1 MKNQIITTSDIQV
14 APGARK
20 EYTVKIID
28 MQSSETIIK
37 KIVADNKKDA
47 LCQALKSKYVDINE
61 AWANERWVTD
71 LYNESLTWFDYEQR
85 LLDVDINASVE

>member
-1 MKNQIITTSDIQV
+1 MKNQRITTSDIQV

-20 EYTVKIID
+20 EYNVTIID

-37 KIVADNKKDA
+37 KIVADNKKA
-47 LCQALKSKYVDINE
+47 AICQVLNNIYNE
-61 AWANERWVTD
+61 NWVTD
-71 LYNESLTWFDYEQR
+71 LYNESTSWFDYEQK